1 MLYPKQIMNKQN
13 KQSIKNMKKLLFLLL
28 VFAFVNLAKA
38 QDSSNAVYAFSLD
51 QCVEFAHKNNVQ
63 VKNALLAIDVQ
74 NQTNREIAGAALPT
88 ISTNLSGTDYTKIPT
103 SLLPGQ
109 IFGGA
114 PGTFIPVQFGTKF
127 NANYGASIQQL
138 LFDGQVFIAL
148 QARATSMEMQRKN
161 AALTE
166 EAIKANIYKIYYQLS
181 ASKTQLNILDANIN
195 RIKSLAH
202 DAQIMYKNGFA
213 EKLDVDKLS
222 VQLNNLETEKLKAN
236 NSVAIGYM
244 GLKMLMGMPV
254 KDSLVLTDVVNETS
268 LNNDVLTENNFQYNV
283 RKDFQYLGTI
293 KKLNEYNIKR
303 YQLSNLPTIAMSG
316 SYSKNAQRSKFDFF
330 ESGNWFTTSLISLN
344 VSLPI
349 FNGFATDARI
359 KRTKIE
365 LKQTENQIDAL
376 KNSIDN
382 EITQAKLNY
391 MSSVATV
398 QFQKKNMELAETV
411 YGQTKKKFEAGTGSN
426 TEISAAQ
433 ADLVS
438 AQNNYM
444 NALYSALIA
453 KVDLLKATG
462 KL

>member
-1 MLYPKQIMNKQN
+1 
-13 KQSIKNMKKLLFLLL
+13 MKKLIFVITSFAMTGLLQ
-28 VFAFVNLAKA
+28 A
-38 QDSSNAVYAFSLD
+38 QDAKNVTHAFSLE
-51 QCVEFAHKNNVQ
+51 QCVDFAQKNNVQ
-63 VKNALLAIDVQ
+63 VKNSLLAIEVQ
-74 NQTNREIAGAALPT
+74 AQTNREIAAAALPT
-88 ISTNLSGTDYTKIPT
+88 VNTNLGGTNYLIIPT

-109 IFGGA
+109 IFGGT

-148 QARATSMEMQRKN
+148 QARATSMDLQRKN
-161 AALTE
+161 AALTQ
-166 EAIKANIYKIYYQLS
+166 EAIKVNIYKIYYQLS

-195 RIKSLAH
+195 RIKALAR
-202 DAQIMYKNGFA
+202 DAEIMYKNGFA
-213 EKLDVDKLS
+213 EKLDVDKIS

-254 KDSLVLTDVVNETS
+254 KDSLVLTDVINESS
-268 LNNDVLTENNFQYNV
+268 LTNDVLSDADFQYNV
-283 RKDFQYLGTI
+283 RKDFQYLNTV
-293 KKLNEYNIKR
+293 KKMNEFNVKR
-303 YQLSNLPTIAMSG
+303 YQLSNLPTVSMSG

-330 ESGNWFTTSLISLN
+330 EGGNWFNTSLVSLN
-344 VSLPI
+344 INLPI

-365 LKQTENQIDAL
+365 LKQTENQIESL
-376 KNSIDN
+376 KNNIDN
-382 EITQAKLNY
+382 ELNQSKLNY

-398 QFQKKNMELAETV
+398 QFQKKNMELAERV
-411 YGQTKKKFEAGTGSN
+411 YQQTKKKYEAGTGSN

-433 ADLVS
+433 TDLVS

-444 NALYSALIA
+444 NALYAALIA
-453 KVDLLKATG
+453 KVDLLKASG

>member
-1 MLYPKQIMNKQN
+1 
-13 KQSIKNMKKLLFLLL
+13 MKKVIFLILG
-28 VFAFVNLAKA
+28 FAIINLSQA
-38 QDSSNAVYAFSLD
+38 QVANKTTNAFSLD
-51 QCVEFAHKNNVQ
+51 QCVDYAQKNNVQ
-63 VKNALLAIDVQ
+63 VKNALLAIEVQ
-74 NQTNREIAGAALPT
+74 AQTNREIAAAAFPT
-88 ISTNLSGTDYTKIPT
+88 ITTSTSVVDYTKIPT
-103 SLLPGQ
+103 SLLPAQ
-109 IFGGA
+109 IFGGPA
-114 PGTFIPVQFGTKF
+114 GTFIPVQFGTKF
-127 NANYGASIQQL
+127 NANYGANIQQL

-148 QARATSMEMQRKN
+148 QARATSMDMQRKN
-161 AALTE
+161 AAITQ

-181 ASKTQLNILDANIN
+181 ASKTQLNILDANIA
-195 RIKSLAH
+195 RLTSLAH
-202 DAQIMYKNGFA
+202 DAEVMYKNGFA
-213 EKLDVDKLS
+213 EKLDVDKVS

-254 KDSLVLTDVVNETS
+254 KDSLVLTDVINEKS
-268 LNNDVLTENNFQYNV
+268 LTNDVLSESDFQYTV
-283 RKDFQYLGTI
+283 RKDFQYLSTI
-293 KKLNEYNIKR
+293 KKMNEFNVKR
-303 YQLSNLPTIAMSG
+303 YQLSNLPTISMAG
-316 SYSKNAQRSKFDFF
+316 SYSKNAQRSEFDFF
-330 ESGNWFTTSLISLN
+330 KGGNWFTTSLINLN
-344 VSLPI
+344 ISLPI

-365 LKQTENQIDAL
+365 LQQTENQIESL

-398 QFQKKNMELAETV
+398 QFQKKNMNLAEAV
-411 YGQTKKKFEAGTGSN
+411 YAQTKKKFEAGTGSN

-444 NALYSALIA
+444 NALYTALIA

>member
-1 MLYPKQIMNKQN
+1 
-13 KQSIKNMKKLLFLLL
+13 MKKLLFLLL
-28 VFAFVNLAKA
+28 VFAYANLAKA
-38 QDSSNAVYAFSLD
+38 QDSSKAVYAFSLD

-63 VKNALLAIDVQ
+63 VKNALLAIEVQ
-74 NQTNREIAGAALPT
+74 GQTNREIAGAALPT

-114 PGTFIPVQFGTKF
+114 PGTFIPVQFGTKY

-268 LNNDVLTENNFQYNV
+268 LNNAVLTENNFQYNV

-303 YQLSNLPTIAMSG
+303 YQLSNLPTIAMAG

-330 ESGNWFTTSLISLN
+330 EGGNWFTTSLISLN

-365 LKQTENQIDAL
+365 LKQTENQIEAL

>member
-1 MLYPKQIMNKQN
+1 MR
-13 KQSIKNMKKLLFLLL
+13 KLFFLILG
-28 VFAFVNLAKA
+28 VVAASFSQA
-38 QDSSNAVYAFSLD
+38 QEANTITNAFSLD
-51 QCVEFAHKNNVQ
+51 QCVEYAQKNNVQ
-63 VKNALLAIDVQ
+63 VKNALLAVKAQ
-74 NQTNREIAGAALPT
+74 AQTNREIAAAALPT
-88 ISTNLSGTDYTKIPT
+88 ITTSTSVVDYTQIPT
-103 SLLPGQ
+103 SLLPAQ
-109 IFGGA
+109 IFGGPA
-114 PGTFIPVQFGTKF
+114 GTFIPVQFGTKF
-127 NANYGASIQQL
+127 NANYGANFQQL

-148 QARATSMEMQRKN
+148 QARATSMDLQQKN
-161 AALTE
+161 AALTQE
-166 EAIKANIYKIYYQLS
+166 NIKANIYKIYYQLS
-181 ASKTQLNILDANIN
+181 ASKTQLNILDANIA
-195 RIKSLAH
+195 RLKTLAR

-213 EKLDVDKLS
+213 EKLDVDKVN

-254 KDSLVLTDVVNETS
+254 KDSLVLTDVINEKS
-268 LNNDVLTENNFQYNV
+268 LTNDVLTENDFQYTV
-283 RKDFQYLGTI
+283 RKDFQYLNTV
-293 KKLNEYNIKR
+293 KKMNQFNVKR
-303 YQLSNLPTIAMSG
+303 YQLSNLPTVAVGG
-316 SYSKNAQRSKFDFF
+316 SFSKNAQRSKFDFF
-330 ESGNWFTTSLISLN
+330 EGGSWFTTSLINLN
-344 VSLPI
+344 ITLPI

-365 LKQTENQIDAL
+365 LKQTENQIEAL

-398 QFQKKNMELAETV
+398 NFQKKNMELAESV
-411 YGQTKKKFEAGTGSN
+411 YQQTKKKFEAGTGSN

-444 NALYSALIA
+444 NALYTALIA

>member
-1 MLYPKQIMNKQN
+1 
-13 KQSIKNMKKLLFLLL
+13 MKKLIFFIMG
-28 VFAFVNLAKA
+28 FAITGHTIA
-38 QDSSNAVYAFSLD
+38 QDSTKATHAFSLE
-51 QCVEFAHKNNVQ
+51 QCVEYAQKNNVQ
-63 VKNALLAIDVQ
+63 VRNALLAIEVQ
-74 NQTNREIAGAALPT
+74 KQTNREIAAAALPT
-88 ISTNLSGTDYTKIPT
+88 INSNLSGVNYTQIPV

-114 PGTFIPVQFGTKF
+114 PGTFIPVQFGTKY
-127 NANYGASIQQL
+127 NANYGANIQQL

-148 QARATSMEMQRKN
+148 QARAASLDMQRKS
-161 AALTE
+161 AALTQ
-166 EAIKANIYKIYYQLS
+166 EAIKGNIYKIYYQLS

-195 RIKSLAH
+195 RIRALSR
-202 DAQIMYKNGFA
+202 DAEIMYKNGFA
-213 EKLDVDKLS
+213 EKLDVDKIS

-254 KDSLVLTDVVNETS
+254 KDSLVLTDVINENS
-268 LNNDVLTENNFQYNV
+268 LTNDVLTENDIQYNV
-283 RKDFQYLGTI
+283 RKDYQYLSTI
-293 KKLNEYNIKR
+293 KKMNEYNIKR
-303 YQLSNLPTIAMSG
+303 YQLSNLPTISMSG

-330 ESGNWFTTSLISLN
+330 QGGNWFTTSLVSLN

-365 LKQTENQIDAL
+365 LKQTENQLEGL
-376 KNSIDN
+376 KNNIDN
-382 EITQAKLNY
+382 EINQAKLNY

-398 QFQKKNMELAETV
+398 QFQKKNMELAEKV
-411 YGQTKKKFEAGTGSN
+411 YQQTKKKYEAGTGSN

-433 ADLVS
+433 TDLVS
-438 AQNNYM
+438 AQNNFM
-444 NALYSALIA
+444 NALYAALIA
-453 KVDLLKATG
+453 KVDLLKASG

>member
-1 MLYPKQIMNKQN
+1 
-13 KQSIKNMKKLLFLLL
+13 
-28 VFAFVNLAKA
+28 
-38 QDSSNAVYAFSLD
+38 
-51 QCVEFAHKNNVQ
+51 
-63 VKNALLAIDVQ
+63 LAIDVQ
-74 NQTNREIAGAALPT
+74 AQTNREIAGAALPT
-88 ISTNLSGTDYTKIPT
+88 INTNVSGTDYLKIPT

-148 QARATSMEMQRKN
+148 QARATSMDLQRKN
-161 AALTE
+161 AALTQE
-166 EAIKANIYKIYYQLS
+166 VIKANIYKIYYQLS

-195 RIKSLAH
+195 RVKALAH
-202 DAQIMYKNGFA
+202 DAEIMYKNGFA
-213 EKLDVDKLS
+213 EKLDVDKIS

-244 GLKMLMGMPV
+244 GLKLLMGMPV
-254 KDSLVLTDVVNETS
+254 KDSLSLTDVINESS
-268 LNNDVLTENNFQYNV
+268 LTNDVLTESDFQYNV
-283 RKDFQYLGTI
+283 RKDFQYLSTV
-293 KKLNEYNIKR
+293 KKMNEFNVKR
-303 YQLSNLPTIAMSG
+303 YQLSNLPTVSMSG

-330 ESGNWFTTSLISLN
+330 QGGNWFSTSLVSLN
-344 VSLPI
+344 INLPI

-365 LKQTENQIDAL
+365 LKQTENQIESL

-382 EITQAKLNY
+382 EINQAKLNY

-398 QFQKKNMELAETV
+398 QFQKKNMELAEKV
-411 YGQTKKKFEAGTGSN
+411 YQQTKKKFEAGTGSN

-433 ADLVS
+433 TDLVS
-438 AQNNYM
+438 AQNNFM
-444 NALYSALIA
+444 NALYAALIA